1 MRKDLDPY
9 ICVFDECDT
18 PFEIYSSSREWLSHM
33 RSQHRMRWHCF
44 ATSHEPSFF
53 ESPHA
58 LEEHLREIHADHF
71 SSEEMSFL
79 VENSSHP
86 SLSVIED
93 CPFCQQTAE
102 NTEEH
107 VARHLIQFAL
117 RSLPWPD
124 DCYSSYHPSQSSRST
139 HSKGTV
145 SSAES
150 DRDEDGMLE
159 VRKTDWDAWEKDNE
173 AGDNNSKSPKS
184 QWHDVPPLTG
194 EGSDVVR
201 LHDFISPNY
210 DAAEDEL
217 LEPFRQRA
225 NLDAVKDR
233 SAKIQLSRRQKYVKS
248 FINEEATFV
257 RDLHVLAKL
266 YKSPSNTRPELGQMM
281 EDRLFRNL
289 DQLIDLHEK
298 FLEDL
303 KNAISFK
310 LKDTQFPIS
319 PSPSAPE
326 LIGTVFLENLRRLGP
341 AHEAYSITHEGAV
354 PLWKNMRNK

>member
-9 ICVFDECDT
+9 VCVFDECDT

-44 ATSHEPSFF
+44 AISHEPSFF
-53 ESPHA
+53 ESPDV
-58 LEEHLREIHADHF
+58 LEEHLKERHADHF
-71 SSEEMSFL
+71 SSEEISFL

-124 DCYSSYHPSQSSRST
+124 DFSSSYHPSQSSRNA
-139 HSKGTV
+139 HSEDTA

-150 DRDEDGMLE
+150 NGDEDGILE
-159 VRKTDWDAWEKDNE
+159 FGKTDWDAWEKDLE
-173 AGDNNSKSPKS
+173 ADDNNSKSAKS
-184 QWHDVPPLTG
+184 EWHDGPPLTG
-194 EGSDVVR
+194 ERSNMVG
-201 LHDFISPNY
+201 LHDFISPDY

-217 LEPFRQRA
+217 LQPFRQRA
-225 NLDAVKDR
+225 DLDAVKDR
-233 SAKIQLSRRQKYVKS
+233 SVKLQISDRQNLVMRFWY
-248 FINEEATFV
+248 EEATFLK
-257 RDLHVLAKL
+257 DLRVLSAIYRSPLTACPKL
-266 YKSPSNTRPELGQMM
+266 DQMTAERLLRYLGQ
-281 EDRLFRNL
+281 
-289 DQLIDLHEK
+289 LIALHEK

-303 KNAISFK
+303 KNAVSFNR
-310 LKDTQFPIS
+310 KDTQFPVS
-319 PSPSAPE
+319 SSPSAPE

-354 PLWKNMRNK
+354 SLWQNIRNE